1 MPLLPTTD
9 YGASIIPRPFPLAVG
24 APLDRYSNFP
34 NPSTP
39 LFNKMIQEMKD
50 KDDNKR
56 REIFDKYSKELDEK
70 YIKLYGMH
78 ASPMRLIPHVID
90 GSVQR
95 WNASLGYAYIE
106 AFRNEELGIPKEFVD
121 RIKKEVQNEENKKL
135 KRIEYE
141 RMAKVAPQGRLF
153 RLPQKNKVVTQK
165 NKVVTQNL
173 LGYNTPKNLLKFPSR
188 EEELQGLFNVKKNN
202 KVKKERKTRKNR
214 SRKSRR
220 NNRK

>member
-9 YGASIIPRPFPLAVG
+9 YGSSIIPRSLPSAVG
-24 APLDRYSNFP
+24 APLDRYSDFP
-34 NPSTP
+34 NPLTP
-39 LFNKMIQEMKD
+39 LFNEMIQEMKD
-50 KDDNKR
+50 KNDNKR
-56 REIFDKYSKELDEK
+56 REIFDKYSKKLDEK
-70 YIKLYGMH
+70 YMKLYGMH
-78 ASPMRLIPHVID
+78 ANPMRLIGRVVS
-90 GSVQR
+90 GSFESVQP

-106 AFRNEELGIPKEFVD
+106 AVRNEELGIPKEFVD
-121 RIKKEVQNEENKKL
+121 RIEKEVQNEENKKL

-141 RMAKVAPQGRLF
+141 KMAKAAPQGRFF
-153 RLPQKNKVVTQK
+153 RPPQK

-173 LGYNTPKNLLKFPSR
+173 LGYNAPKNLLKFPSR

-214 SRKSRR
+214 SRKTRR